1 MRNPQVI
8 NTNLDAIIVVDG
20 ENVIKDSDQSY
31 LSGGVWAGANIT
43 VDITLLNIS
52 TGLSSTVIVGEILRY
67 DSDSDFWYVDLAGA
81 GTPTLLATFNA
92 NDRTKFVARVVENGA
107 ASDMRPFK
115 FTEFVIDNDSFEDTW
130 MRRPY
135 EVVIGATSKIKWYA
149 VGDIGGTP
157 LYEAEVYQDGVGT
170 TSATDASRVTH
181 RGPIVAL

>member
-43 VDITLLNIS
+43 VNITLLNIS
-52 TGLSSTVIVGEILRY
+52 TGLSSTVIVGETLIY
-67 DSDSDFWYVDLAGA
+67 DSASDFWYVDLVGT

-92 NDRTKFVARVVENGA
+92 NDRTKFVARVVENST

-130 MRRPY
+130 MRLPY
-135 EVVIGATSKIKWYA
+135 QVVISATSKIIWYEDTTWA
-149 VGDIGGTP
+149 VP
-157 LYEAEVYQDGVGT
+157 LFEAEVYQDGVGT